1 MCLNIKCNFCGKEM
15 DEFDIMS
22 GFTISK
28 KIGYGSIHDGEEVD
42 LKLCCAC
49 FDRVTHAC
57 VIDPFIRVFDV
68 VLAENGESNAS

>member
-1 MCLNIKCNFCGKEM
+1 MNIKCNFCGKEM

-22 GFTISK
+22 DFTISK
-28 KIGYGSIHDGEEVD
+28 KIGYGSVHDGEEVD

-57 VIDPFIRVFDV
+57 VIDPFIRASDV
-68 VLAENGESNAS
+68 VLAESGESNAS

>member
-1 MCLNIKCNFCGKEM
+1 M

-22 GFTISK
+22 DFAISK

-57 VIDPFIRVFDV
+57 VIDPFIHVSDV
-68 VLAENGESNAS
+68 VLTESGESNAS